1 MVQLSDP
8 KVRSLKFMLRC
19 SGNHYLYSEFD
30 DEDAVDK
37 LVLSQYHMIKGK
49 LKFFSPQVL
58 LNLKKEKIIF
68 RNETGGKE
76 SADQTT
82 NSSDEPG

>member
-1 MVQLSDP
+1 MYNLLVKNFLVSKNLVQLSDP

-49 LKFFSPQVL
+49 
-58 LNLKKEKIIF
+58 
-68 RNETGGKE
+68 
-76 SADQTT
+76 
-82 NSSDEPG
+82 